1 MMTMNMVA
9 PQNRLTVS
17 VLLFMKVLVL
27 CSPFRVA
34 AQSRS
39 TIEKHIER
47 GEILFSQSNWDGAIK
62 ELKAALRLD
71 PKRTD
76 VRTNLGMAYYFK
88 GDLTLA
94 APEFRAVLRA
104 DPQRGDAAYGLGLVL
119 RETGDVDGAIAA
131 FRTAAQNNPLANY
144 NLGNALE
151 QKGDGA
157 TALEAY
163 KGYLA
168 AAPQTPETAS
178 LEEAVRAGKAPTPA
192 AGTARDHFQRGQALL
207 EKKESDGAV
216 SEFLIA
222 LRLKPNYVEAC
233 NGLGQAFR
241 LKGDLDEAI
250 AGYKMAIR
258 LDARFSAAHRN
269 LGQAFEEKGDAAM
282 AAQAYDRYLLLA
294 PGAPDAAE
302 VRDKIAK
309 LRRATK

>member
-1 MMTMNMVA
+1 MV
-9 PQNRLTVS
+9 PSRKWLTAWMI
-17 VLLFMKVLVL
+17 LFLGTLPL
-27 CSPFRVA
+27 CLPLTA
-34 AQSRS
+34 TAQSRN
-39 TIEKHIER
+39 TVEGHIER

-62 ELKAALRLD
+62 ELKAAVRLD
-71 PKRTD
+71 PSRTD
-76 VRTNLGMAYYFK
+76 ARTNLGMAYYFK

-94 APEFRAVLRA
+94 APEFREVLRA

-119 RETGDVDGAIAA
+119 YETGDGDGAIAA
-131 FRTAAQNNPLANY
+131 FRTAAQGNPLANY
-144 NLGNALE
+144 NLANALE
-151 QKGDGA
+151 QKGDSA
-157 TALEAY
+157 AALTTY
-163 KGYLA
+163 QKYLA
-168 AAPQTPETAS
+168 AAPPTPETAG
-178 LEEAVRAGKAPTPA
+178 LEGAVRAGKVPTPA

-207 EKKESDGAV
+207 EKKDSDEAV
-216 SEFLIA
+216 SEFLVA

-258 LDARFSAAHRN
+258 LDARFSVAHRN

-282 AAQAYDRYLLLA
+282 AAQAYDRYLLLV

-309 LRRATK
+309 LRGTAK